1 MGSGRPFF
9 LTTTVRP
16 ATALGGE
23 EGLTGLPLRSRAQH
37 LVCNSP
43 GSACTGGNDSQLSM
57 GIPWTHRR
65 WRRVPEKKGWHV
77 LTHDPMPKG
86 SATPRIALM
95 NNNREAERAL
105 RGGLQWSTQP
115 CIEFGIRR
123 RESLN
128 PGTSRTPSSAACVCV
143 SVFVGTCEDKCGSGG
158 SSSHSFQAV
167 ADG

>member
-1 MGSGRPFF
+1 MGKQHGLYVVDVGDGEWAPVF

-77 LTHDPMPKG
+77 LTHDPMPKW

-105 RGGLQWSTQP
+105 RMVYREFLASNRGHARRICATSLGCPPPMHMFMYQP
-115 CIEFGIRR
+115 
-123 RESLN
+123 
-128 PGTSRTPSSAACVCV
+128 
-143 SVFVGTCEDKCGSGG
+143 SV
-158 SSSHSFQAV
+158 
-167 ADG
+167 